1 MPRRASHDGTVYEQ
15 ILEVEAGQ
23 DTGTGCPTLPYR
35 SPFRSDRHTKSN
47 TYGKYHYSSTS
58 STCLS
63 GLSWFRKHRSMEDT
77 TKSRICVTI
86 CDVHGK

>member
-35 SPFRSDRHTKSN
+35 PPFRSTDTQKV
-47 TYGKYHYSSTS
+47 TPIGST
-58 STCLS
+58 
-63 GLSWFRKHRSMEDT
+63 T
-77 TKSRICVTI
+77 TAAHPPPAFLI
-86 CDVHGK
+86 